1 VVGAGA
7 WARSQ
12 RRQAPVGG
20 RGPGRGRRKEKGRK
34 REERK
39 GREKEKRKKEKGR
52 KRKKRNKKKKKKRKM
67 GKKERKKI
75 GKRFRKLEKI
85 VRKIGEGFLR
95 DFTIF
100 RASA

>member
-1 VVGAGA
+1 
-7 WARSQ
+7 
-12 RRQAPVGG
+12 
-20 RGPGRGRRKEKGRK
+20 
-34 REERK
+34 
-39 GREKEKRKKEKGR
+39 
-52 KRKKRNKKKKKKRKM
+52 M